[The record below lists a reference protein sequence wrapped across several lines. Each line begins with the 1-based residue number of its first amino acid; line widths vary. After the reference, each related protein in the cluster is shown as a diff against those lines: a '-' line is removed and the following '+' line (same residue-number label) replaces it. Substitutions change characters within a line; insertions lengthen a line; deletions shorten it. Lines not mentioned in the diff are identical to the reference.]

1 MDWVTALTASSGAVL
16 YALAYLASWVYGL
29 FSVLASPMWILAH
42 AILYVLLSP
51 LRLLIKFEAI
61 LSYFT
66 VAALMG
72 VILGISIHYAS
83 SVTVEA
89 VHQWF
94 GSLKYDPA
102 RPRRNSFH
110 GRLLDKVKRGTSPS
124 DSNASDENMPE

>member
-1 MDWVTALTASSGAVL
+1 MAWVTALTASFGAVL
-16 YALAYLASWVYGL
+16 YALAYLASWFYGL

-89 VHQWF
+89 IHQWS
-94 GSLKYDPA
+94 GSLNDPA

-124 DSNASDENMPE
+124 DSNATDENMPE

>member
-1 MDWVTALTASSGAVL
+1 MAWVTALTASFGAVL
-16 YALAYLASWVYGL
+16 YALAYLASWCYGL

-89 VHQWF
+89 IHQWF
-94 GSLKYDPA
+94 GSLNDPA

-124 DSNASDENMPE
+124 DSNATDENMPE